1 MSKTRI
7 FALVGIV
14 IMVVAFLTNPS
25 RERHEEILRAKAEEL
40 LTAQLNYKQ
49 KDAVELGMMLFG
61 NRVINEFIENNVKI
75 DNYYLFTITRIR
87 WENQE
92 HAIGGGAFGMV
103 WLSPK
108 IDEEANKII
117 QTLQTL

>member
-40 LTAQLNYKQ
+40 LTAQLNYEQ

-92 HAIGGGAFGMV
+92 HTIGGGAFGMV